1 MTLSERLQNA
11 HSERHGRQDL
21 SLAIA
26 RGDATT
32 ERAENDPF
40 FVLKKRAQDALFARL
55 GTRMHDASMSEE
67 QLGTFVVQELGRVIE
82 AEQVPLTQDERAR
95 LVAELTDDV
104 LGYGAIERYLADP
117 TITEVMVN
125 STDGIYVERD
135 GRLEHTSSRY
145 LSQEQ
150 LRQVIDRIVSAVG
163 RRIDE
168 SSPMVDARLADGSRV
183 NAVIPPLAVDGPVL
197 TIRKF
202 SPNVYGYEQL
212 VEKGTMTP
220 EIVNLLWAA
229 VQGRLNVLVT
239 GGTGTG
245 KTTMLN
251 VLSSFI
257 PEEQR
262 IVTIED
268 AVELRLHQHH
278 VIRLESRPPN
288 IEGKG
293 QVAIRD
299 LVRNALRMRPDRI
312 IVGEVRGGEALDML
326 QAMNTGHEGSL
337 STLHANTPRDALSRL
352 ETMVLMAG
360 MDLPVRAIREQ
371 IASAIHL
378 IVNLSRLRDGTRR
391 ITQITEV
398 NGMEGDIITLTDLY
412 TFDYSAGID
421 PSGRFLGTPVPTG
434 LRAQFTD
441 RLLELGIEV
450 PPSMFGAVD
459 DLTVARTGRGR

>member
-1 MTLSERLQNA
+1 MSLSERLQNA
-11 HSERHGRQDL
+11 QSERHGRQDL

-82 AEQVPLTQDERAR
+82 AEQVPLTAEERAR

-117 TITEVMVN
+117 SITEVMVN

-135 GRLEHTSSRY
+135 GRLEHTASRY

-202 SPNVYGYEQL
+202 SPHVYGHEQL

-257 PEEQR
+257 PEDQR

-268 AVELRLHQHH
+268 AVELRLRQHH

-326 QAMNTGHEGSL
+326 QPMNTGHRGSL
-337 STLHANTPRDALSRL
+337 TTAHANGPYEAMLRL
-352 ETMVLMAG
+352 ETMSLMAG
-360 MDLPVRAIREQ
+360 VDLPLLAIREQ
-371 IASAIHL
+371 IKRGIDVVVHQERTRAG
-378 IVNLSRLRDGTRR
+378 DRR
-391 ITQITEV
+391 ITSVSEMAATKSDAYVLREV
-398 NGMEGDIITLTDLY
+398 
-412 TFDYSAGID
+412 S
-421 PSGRFLGTPVPTG
+421 V
-434 LRAQFTD
+434 
-441 RLLELGIEV
+441 
-450 PPSMFGAVD
+450 
-459 DLTVARTGRGR
+459 